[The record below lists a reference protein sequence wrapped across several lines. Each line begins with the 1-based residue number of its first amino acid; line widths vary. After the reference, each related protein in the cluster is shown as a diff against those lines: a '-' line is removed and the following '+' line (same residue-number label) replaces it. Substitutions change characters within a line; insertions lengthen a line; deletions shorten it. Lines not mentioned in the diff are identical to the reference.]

1 VTFIPNERLKN
12 VKKSATRRL
21 YDSAPQG
28 SINLGLGEPDF
39 MTPEVVRREAIRV
52 INEERI
58 GYTANAGLLAL
69 RERIA
74 AYHSADFASPL
85 TMDSICVTTGVEEAL
100 FATVMTIAG
109 PGDEVLL
116 PDPCF
121 NAYPT
126 IVGIAGAKVTCYSMP
141 ASGGFAFDKD
151 SFEKALTDRTKLV
164 FIGSPSNP
172 TGRVFGRDD
181 LKFIAD
187 RLNATN
193 VYAVSDEIYRDLYF
207 EDRPSSIAEF
217 YDKTIVVAGISK
229 MMSMTGWRL
238 GWTAG
243 PEEVVRHITVM
254 HQYIS
259 TCAST
264 VSQKAAIV
272 AFTEEGRRAT
282 AEIRGELLRRRD
294 VAASAIER
302 DLNLPFIIGEG
313 AYYVMLDVSQFGAS
327 EDVALALLKEKVI
340 TVPGSAFGSESEGY
354 LRLSFSIEPSQIEEG
369 IRRIARGL
377 DRLRQ

>member
-1 VTFIPNERLKN
+1 LKN

-21 YDSAPQG
+21 YDSAPAG

-39 MTPEVVRREAIRV
+39 MTPEVIRREATRV

-74 AYHSADFASPL
+74 EYHSADLSSPL
-85 TMDSICVTTGVEEAL
+85 SPDSICVTTGAEEAL

-109 PGDEVLL
+109 PDDEVLL

-126 IVGIAGAKVTCYSMP
+126 LVEIAGAKVTRYSMP
-141 ASGGFAFDKD
+141 ASRGFEFDQK
-151 SFEKALTDRTKLV
+151 SFAEALTDKTKLV

-187 RLNATN
+187 KLAGTN
-193 VYAVSDEIYRDLYF
+193 IYIVSDEIYRELYF
-207 EDRPSSIAEF
+207 DERPSSVSEF
-217 YDKTIVVAGISK
+217 YDKSIIVTGLSK

-238 GWTAG
+238 GWIAG

-254 HQYIS
+254 HQYVS

-264 VSQKAAIV
+264 VSQKAAIAV
-272 AFTEEGRRAT
+272 FTDEGRKAT
-282 AEIRGELLRRRD
+282 ADIRDELRRRRD
-294 VAASAIER
+294 VAAGAIESH
-302 DLNLPFIIGEG
+302 LKLPYIIGEG
-313 AYYVMLDVSQFGAS
+313 AYYVMLDVSRFGAS
-327 EDVALALLKEKVI
+327 EDVAWSLLKEKVI
-340 TVPGSAFGSESEGY
+340 TVPGSAFGAESEGY
-354 LRLSFSIEPSQIEEG
+354 LRLSFSIEPSQVEEG
-369 IRRIARGL
+369 IRRIASGL
-377 DRLRQ
+377 NGLSK

>member
-1 VTFIPNERLKN
+1 MTFIPNERLKN

-21 YDSAPQG
+21 YDSAPEG

-58 GYTANAGLLAL
+58 SYTANAGLLAL
-69 RERIA
+69 RQSIA

-85 TMDSICVTTGVEEAL
+85 TADSICVMTGVEEAL

-126 IVGIAGAKVTCYSMP
+126 IVEIAGAQVTRYSMP
-141 ASGGFAFDKD
+141 ASTGFAFDRD
-151 SFEKALTDRTKLV
+151 SFEKALTDRTKLI

-172 TGRVFGRDD
+172 TGRVLGRDD

-187 RLNATN
+187 RLNETN
-193 VYAVSDEIYRDLYF
+193 IYVVSDEIYRDLYF
-207 EDRPSSIAEF
+207 NERPSSISEF
-217 YDKTIVVAGISK
+217 FDKTIVVAGLSK

-243 PEEVVRHITVM
+243 PEDVVRHITVM

-259 TCAST
+259 TCASA

-272 AFTEEGRRAT
+272 AFTQEGRQAT
-282 AEIRGELLRRRD
+282 AEIREELLRRRD
-294 VAASAIER
+294 VAVAAIER
-302 DLNLPFIIGEG
+302 ELDLPYVIGEG

-327 EDVALALLKEKVI
+327 EDVAWALLEERVI
-340 TVPGSAFGSESEGY
+340 TVPGSAFGAESEGY
-354 LRLSFSIEPSQIEEG
+354 LRISFSIEPSQIEEG
-369 IRRIARGL
+369 IRRVAQGL
-377 DRLRQ
+377 NRLRG

>member
-1 VTFIPNERLKN
+1 MIFIPNERLKN

-21 YDSAPQG
+21 YDSAPAG

-39 MTPEVVRREAIRV
+39 MTPEVIRREAIRV

-74 AYHSADFASPL
+74 EYHSADLSSPL
-85 TMDSICVTTGVEEAL
+85 SPDSICVTTGAEEAL
-100 FATVMTIAG
+100 FATVMTVAG

-126 IVGIAGAKVTCYSMP
+126 LVEIAGANVTRYSMP
-141 ASGGFAFDKD
+141 ASRGFAFDQK
-151 SFEKALTDRTKLV
+151 SFAEALTDKTKLV

-187 RLNATN
+187 RLTGTDI
-193 VYAVSDEIYRDLYF
+193 YIVSDEIYRELYF
-207 EDRPSSIAEF
+207 DERPSSISEF
-217 YDKTIVVAGISK
+217 YDKSIVITGLSK

-238 GWTAG
+238 GWIAG
-243 PEEVVRHITVM
+243 PEEVVRYITVM
-254 HQYIS
+254 HQYVS

-264 VSQKAAIV
+264 VSQKAAIAV
-272 AFTEEGRRAT
+272 FTDEGRKAT
-282 AEIRGELLRRRD
+282 ADIRDELRRRRD
-294 VAASAIER
+294 VAASAIEKE
-302 DLNLPFIIGEG
+302 LKLPYIIGEG
-313 AYYVMLDVSQFGAS
+313 AYYVMLDVSRFGAS
-327 EDVALALLKEKVI
+327 EDVAWSLLKEKVI
-340 TVPGSAFGSESEGY
+340 TVPGSAFGEESEGY
-354 LRLSFSIEPSQIEEG
+354 LRLSFSIEPAQVEEG
-369 IRRIARGL
+369 IRRIASGL
-377 DRLRQ
+377 NGLRE